1 MKFII
6 GTKQHMSQVF
16 DATGV
21 VHPVTIVTADP
32 LVVTQVKDQERD
44 GYAALQF
51 GVGRTK
57 ARRVA
62 QPQQG
67 HTAPA
72 RQTADVADEFAYL
85 HEYRFHQAEPELS
98 VGDSLDVSSF
108 AEGDTVT
115 VAATAKAKGF
125 QGGVKR
131 HGFSGQDRTHGTKHA
146 HREIGSIGAMGP
158 QEVRK
163 GKRMPGRMGG
173 NRVTVKNLH
182 VVAVDPEDHA
192 LYISGAIP
200 GKKGSLV
207 EIYGRDES

>member
-6 GTKQHMSQVF
+6 GTKQHMTQVF
-16 DATGV
+16 DEHGV

-32 LVVTQVKDQERD
+32 MVVTQVKDAQRD
-44 GYAALQF
+44 GYSALQF

-67 HTAPA
+67 HAAPA
-72 RQTADVADEFAYL
+72 RQSAGVSDEFAYL
-85 HEYRFHQAEPELS
+85 HEYRLHNAEPELT
-98 VGDSLDVSSF
+98 VGDGVDVSSF
-108 AEGDTVT
+108 AVGDAVT
-115 VAATAKAKGF
+115 VAATSKAKGF

-146 HREIGSIGAMGP
+146 HREIGSIGAMGV

-173 NRVTVKNLH
+173 NRVTVKNLQ
-182 VVAVDPEDHA
+182 VVAVDSDEQA
-192 LYISGAIP
+192 LYISGAVP
-200 GKKGSLV
+200 GKKGSHV
-207 EIYGRDES
+207 EIYGHGDS